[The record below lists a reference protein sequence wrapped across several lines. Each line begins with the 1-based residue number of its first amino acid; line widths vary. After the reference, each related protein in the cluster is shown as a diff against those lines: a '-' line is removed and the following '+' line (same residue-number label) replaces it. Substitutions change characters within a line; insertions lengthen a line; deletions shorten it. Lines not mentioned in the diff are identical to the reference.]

1 MFTQDK
7 IIKITAITSIIFLI
21 IFTIFHFLAGGFTTL
36 TIQQWFAQI
45 GISICTS
52 AFVTTLVAIV
62 SYRQMKR
69 DYFTLLAKDFRRLF
83 NIIDDYLCIQRTN
96 KLYFEEYYSLRDKF
110 LDYVMTAEQEG
121 VNVSKKEEE
130 FLTPVLNELY
140 LIPNGLLYYSYQ
152 YVKAIENSYLAEK
165 NPNNSKVIAQYKARL
180 DQELDQLNNC
190 LLILK
195 LEDKYNTAAFKLYEM
210 AKIKDG
216 EMKNIDE
223 FENKYRTKFYEDD
236 QKYIQKLH
244 EILSKN
250 DK

>member
-21 IFTIFHFLAGGFTTL
+21 IFTIFHFSAGGLTTL
-36 TIQQWFAQI
+36 TIQQWCAQI

-69 DYFTLLAKDFRRLF
+69 DYFKSLGQDFRRLF
-83 NIIDDYLCIQRTN
+83 NIVDDYLCIQRTN
-96 KLYFEEYYSLRDKF
+96 KLYFEEYYALRDKF
-110 LDYVMTAEQEG
+110 LEYVMTAEQEG
-121 VNVSKKEEE
+121 VRLSKKEAD
-130 FLTPVLNELY
+130 FLTSTLNELY

-165 NPNNSKVIAQYKARL
+165 NPHNPKIIAQYKLRL
-180 DQELDQLNNC
+180 DQELDQLNTC
-190 LLILK
+190 LLLLK
-195 LEDKYNTAAFKLYEM
+195 LENKYNVAAFDLYEM
-210 AKIKDG
+210 AKIKEE
-216 EMKNIDE
+216 EMKGIDD
-223 FENKYRTKFYEDD
+223 FDNKYKSKFYEDD